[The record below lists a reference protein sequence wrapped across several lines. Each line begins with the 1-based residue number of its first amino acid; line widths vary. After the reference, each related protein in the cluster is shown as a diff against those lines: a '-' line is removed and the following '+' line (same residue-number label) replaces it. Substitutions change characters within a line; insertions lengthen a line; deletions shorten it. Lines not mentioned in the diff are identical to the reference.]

1 MKKLLLTLGLISGFS
16 SLAVAGETY
25 TLEPTHSYVEFHYNH
40 LGFSNPSGKW
50 YATGSL
56 NFESQ
61 NIAKSSAKIN
71 IQVADIATGLPKLD
85 KHLKSADFF
94 DVEKYPT
101 ATFVSTKV
109 TDIKAKQFNL
119 VGVLT
124 LHGVSKP
131 ITLAVT
137 QNADQA
143 NPNNGVQTA
152 GFSAT
157 ANLKRSDFGIA
168 NYVPKVGDEIQ
179 LNIEIE
185 AIKSN

>member
-1 MKKLLLTLGLISGFS
+1 MKKLLLTLGLIGGFTT
-16 SLAVAGETY
+16 LAFADTY

-40 LGFSNPSGKW
+40 VGFSNPSGKW

-61 NIAKSSAKIN
+61 NIAKSSAKID
-71 IQVADIATGLPKLD
+71 IQVANIVTGLPKLD
-85 KHLKSADFF
+85 KHLQSADFF
-94 DVEKYPT
+94 DVAQYPT
-101 ATFVSTKV
+101 ATFVSNKV
-109 TDIKAKQFNL
+109 TDIKGKQFNL

-137 QNADQA
+137 QNADQI
-143 NPNNGVQTA
+143 NPNNGIQTA

-168 NYVPKVGDEIQ
+168 NYVPKVSDEIQ

-185 AIKSN
+185 ATKGS

>member
-1 MKKLLLTLGLISGFS
+1 MKKLLLTLGLIGGFS
-16 SLAVAGETY
+16 AMAFADTY

-40 LGFSNPSGKW
+40 VGFSNPSGKW

-61 NIAKSSAKIN
+61 NIAKSSAKID
-71 IQVADIATGLPKLD
+71 IQVTNLVTGLPKLD
-85 KHLKSADFF
+85 KHLLSADFF
-94 DVEKYPT
+94 DVAKYPT
-101 ATFVSTKV
+101 ATFVSNKV
-109 TDIKAKQFNL
+109 TDIKGKQFNL

-137 QNADQA
+137 QNADQI
-143 NPNNGVQTA
+143 NPNSGLPTA

-168 NYVPKVGDEIQ
+168 NYVPKVSDEIQ

-185 AIKSN
+185 ATKGS